1 MDQVEKLLELYQQTI
16 TPSER
21 RVLLETVRISS
32 PQEFSRLEERI
43 LREYVRLMTVE
54 QLTQTIAAHRGLA
67 LQQAEEL
74 LRETV
79 FQHLLDRS
87 KLTAVLS
94 PMSESSS
101 AVTPTQSLPQTS
113 QPSDLDRRAVEVVI
127 LKDQREESP
136 STPGKTSEPQKAALN
151 SDAPTSAIAPL
162 PRLTPRG
169 IGG

>member
-1 MDQVEKLLELYQQTI
+1 MDQVEKLLELYQQTR

-43 LREYVRLMTVE
+43 LREHVRAMTRE
-54 QLTQTIAAHRGLA
+54 QLIEAIAAHRGVA
-67 LQQAEEL
+67 LPQAEEL
-74 LRETV
+74 LRNTV

-87 KLTAVLS
+87 KLTTLLS
-94 PMSESSS
+94 SASESTST
-101 AVTPTQSLPQTS
+101 VTPTQTEPQTS
-113 QPSDLDRRAVEVVI
+113 KPNERNHPAVEVVI
-127 LKDQREESP
+127 LKDQREDSP
-136 STPGKTSEPQKAALN
+136 STPGKTSEPQNAASN
-151 SDAPTSAIAPL
+151 SDATTSAIAPL